1 MSSPHP
7 ILLVE
12 DNADDRDLTLMAFK
26 DSKVA
31 NRIDVARDGQE
42 ALEYLADTSHPLSAL
57 ILLDLKLPRVMGLD
71 VLKRVRE
78 DPRTQLVPIVV
89 LTSSKE
95 ESDRCRSYVSGVNAY
110 VQKPVDFDEFASA
123 VRELGLFWLVLN
135 EPPPDDGHWAV

>member
-1 MSSPHP
+1 MSSPDP

-12 DNADDRDLTLMAFK
+12 DNPDDRDLTLMAFQ
-26 DSKVA
+26 DSNVA

-42 ALEYLADTSHPLSAL
+42 AIEYLADTSRPLPAL
-57 ILLDLKLPRVMGLD
+57 VLLDLKLPKVMGLD

-95 ESDRCRSYVSGVNAY
+95 ESDRYRSYLSGVNAY
-110 VQKPVDFDEFASA
+110 VQKPVDFDEFAAA

-135 EPPPDDGHWAV
+135 QPPPNNVQTAA